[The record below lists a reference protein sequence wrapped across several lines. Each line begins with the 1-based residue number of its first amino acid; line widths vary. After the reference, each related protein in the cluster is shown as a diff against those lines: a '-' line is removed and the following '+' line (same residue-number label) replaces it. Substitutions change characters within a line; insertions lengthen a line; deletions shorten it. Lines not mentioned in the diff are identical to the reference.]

1 MMAGRIRTLLAGD
14 REINEL
20 RLARCHPDSG
30 KRRVEYFVVGEGAN
44 QLAQFASRALVR
56 KVSFLKND
64 LF

>member
-1 MMAGRIRTLLAGD
+1 MLTGD

-30 KRRVEYFVVGEGAN
+30 KRGVEYFVVGEGAN
-44 QLAQFASRALVR
+44 QLTQFASRTLMR
-56 KVSFLKND
+56 KVSFLKDD